1 MFVGLTDKTS
11 KNMLYSLI
19 REWYILKKGVLLSPK
34 YYLCFVYSEFDEW
47 WKLDQSQFFFSLI
60 YKSLKEGPKRNI
72 FIYKS
77 EVAIELF
84 EYENTRTR
92 E

>member
-34 YYLCFVYSEFDEW
+34 YYLCFVYPEFNEW

-60 YKSLKEGPKRNI
+60 
-72 FIYKS
+72 
-77 EVAIELF
+77 
-84 EYENTRTR
+84 
-92 E
+92 